1 MTVKVAI
8 KDECIFGVNI
18 ECNVGDLLIISKAL
32 RRACMDNGWHK
43 DDVRAMERMLEE
55 IMHFE
60 EVDAQA

>member
-8 KDECIFGVNI
+8 KDEFIFGVNI

-32 RRACMDNGWHK
+32 HIARMDDHWHE
-43 DDVRAMERMLEE
+43 DDVRAMERMIEE

-60 EVDAQA
+60 EVEA